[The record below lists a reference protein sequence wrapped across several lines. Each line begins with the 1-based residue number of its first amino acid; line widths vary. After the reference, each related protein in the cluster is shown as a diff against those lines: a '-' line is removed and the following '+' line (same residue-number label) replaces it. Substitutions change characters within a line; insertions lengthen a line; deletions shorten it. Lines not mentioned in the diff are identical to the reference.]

1 MNKAIIVEVNNRH
14 LIVLAEGGEFKKIKN
29 TNPKHQVGQE
39 IILPTKNMNLGS
51 IMSVM
56 FNWKTGT
63 AAALAIILLLF
74 QVLSPITGQG
84 AYAYVGMDMDPSLEL
99 KINEKMQVL
108 NIVSFNEEGKNVL
121 HRLDDW
127 KKKDISNVTNDIFT
141 ISKKLGYLQTDD
153 EVLITTTLSEEIP
166 ENKEQEL
173 KERVNEVMN
182 KTAKEKAVEM
192 TTIVISSKEREK
204 AKEMK
209 ISPGQYAIY
218 TAAKKSGISI
228 TAKEVSGKT
237 IEEIS
242 EKVGPIKE
250 LLNQN
255 KETASTNE
263 KKLNHVYD
271 PPLPVLDQ
279 KEGKESES
287 DKGQG
292 NSIQIIAPE
301 SDQTEKQTAKPAL
314 AFAEP
319 RMENKSSSAS
329 NKAEKDKEKE
339 KEKKMVK
346 EKEKPKALSTVKSP
360 DKEVEIKLPDKKA
373 ETAAQPAKPK
383 EEEPK
388 AELPSDE
395 PKIVEPKTEVPKTTE
410 APAATPEP
418 ETEQETKQ
426 EETADPT
433 DRDNSIIIEIILDG
447 TIISVH
453 INADSN
459 VINEDLSKKALAL
472 INQKLLK
479 SYETASSS
487 DTEATQDAAN
497 DFSST
502 EEKCSEETSSVNELH
517 PQPVDQQAS

>member
-29 TNPKHQVGQE
+29 TNSNHQVGQE

-63 AAALAIILLLF
+63 AAALAIILLFF

-121 HRLDDW
+121 NHLEDW
-127 KKKDISNVTNDIFT
+127 KKKNISIVTNDIFE

-153 EVLITTTLSEEIP
+153 EVLITTTLSEEVP

-182 KTAKEKAVEM
+182 KTAKEKSVEM

-218 TAAKKSGISI
+218 TAAKKSGIHI

-250 LLNQN
+250 LLDQN
-255 KETASTNE
+255 KETASTDE
-263 KKLNHVYD
+263 KKTNHVYE

-287 DKGQG
+287 DEGQG
-292 NSIQIIAPE
+292 NSIQISP
-301 SDQTEKQTAKPAL
+301 DPHQTEKQPAKPAL
-314 AFAEP
+314 AFVEP
-319 RMENKSSSAS
+319 RMENKSSSVS
-329 NKAEKDKEKE
+329 SKAEKDNDKD

-360 DKEVEIKLPDKKA
+360 DKEIEIKLPDKKA

-395 PKIVEPKTEVPKTTE
+395 PKKEEPKTEAPKTTE
-410 APAATPEP
+410 APANTPKT
-418 ETEQETKQ
+418 ETEQKPKQ
-426 EETADPT
+426 EEPVDPT
-433 DRDNSIIIEIILDG
+433 DKDNSIIIEIILDG

-453 INADSN
+453 INADPN

-472 INQKLLK
+472 INQNLLK

-502 EEKCSEETSSVNELH
+502 EEKCSEENSVNELQS
-517 PQPVDQQAS
+517 QPADLQAS